1 MLGTV
6 FKELWQNTLTFDVN
20 KLVSREGQGTQMNEL
35 LKEIL
40 IENCNPDNAY
50 EQNLSLVMNARLNK
64 HFLTAGEPF

>member
-1 MLGTV
+1 MQGTV
-6 FKELWQNTLTFDVN
+6 VKESWQNTLTFDVN

-50 EQNLSLVMNARLNK
+50 SYEQNLSPVMNARLNI
-64 HFLTAGEPF
+64 E

>member
-1 MLGTV
+1 MQGNV
-6 FKELWQNTLTFDVN
+6 VKESWQNTLTFDVN

-50 EQNLSLVMNARLNK
+50 D
-64 HFLTAGEPF
+64 